1 MGKEGA
7 GAAEPNQLD
16 GAEGPLRA
24 GRARGQPGRGCD
36 RGCDPPCAVRHRQR
50 AFDQLAG
57 RHSVLPALRDL
68 VSQRLDLRVPAAAH
82 PGPRRLGHRG
92 GAFSQPKAEVLLQR
106 IHAPARDLDRRDHRH
121 LHRQRVQGAGSEPR
135 DVALLHAR
143 EPNLIGHMHGVRSP
157 RVQRAGALPAVGK
170 LVNQPPYAA
179 LVADFGRERVVEA
192 IRAQVEAER
201 RTEPVG
207 DEQRLSQVETRLRAE
222 AAPRLRRVINASGVI
237 LHTNLGRAPLSR
249 AALDAL
255 AVAASYSNLEL
266 DLATGKRGERAA
278 LLAAPLINLFGAES
292 ALVVNNAAAVLLA
305 LTALCKGREVIVSR
319 GQQVEIGGSFRMPD
333 VMRLSGARM
342 VEVGTTNRTRAADY
356 EDALTARTAALLRV
370 HTSNY
375 TVSGFTETVS
385 LREME
390 EIARRHNLLL
400 IDDLGSGAV
409 EPIAGEPT
417 VADSVAHCDV
427 VTFSGDKLF
436 GGPQAGIVLG
446 RADAVSKMAHHPL
459 ARAVRIDKLTLAALE
474 ATIKQ
479 RLAGRGDDIPVQRM
493 LGTPVA
499 DVRRRAAMWSVKLQ
513 ERGVD
518 VRLVDGESA
527 VGGGSVPGHG
537 LPTVLLALAGSASR
551 MATALRDGEPPVIAG
566 IEDGACCIDPRTVL
580 KGEDEVLIDAVE
592 AAAKSVR

>member
-1 MGKEGA
+1 
-7 GAAEPNQLD
+7 
-16 GAEGPLRA
+16 
-24 GRARGQPGRGCD
+24 
-36 RGCDPPCAVRHRQR
+36 
-50 AFDQLAG
+50 
-57 RHSVLPALRDL
+57 
-68 VSQRLDLRVPAAAH
+68 
-82 PGPRRLGHRG
+82 
-92 GAFSQPKAEVLLQR
+92 
-106 IHAPARDLDRRDHRH
+106 
-121 LHRQRVQGAGSEPR
+121 
-135 DVALLHAR
+135 
-143 EPNLIGHMHGVRSP
+143 MHGVRSP
-157 RVQRAGALPAVGK
+157 KLQRAVALPAVGT
-170 LVNQPPYAA
+170 LVNQPAYSALSAA
-179 LVADFGRERVVEA
+179 FGRERVVEA

-207 DEQRLSQVETRLRAE
+207 DEERLARVESRLYAE
-222 AAPRLRRVINASGVI
+222 AAPRLRRVINATGVI

-278 LLAAPLINLFGAES
+278 LVAAPLVSLFGAEA
-292 ALVVNNAAAVLLA
+292 ALVVNNNAAAVLLA
-305 LTALCKGREVIVSR
+305 LTALCKGREVVVSR

-333 VMRLSGARM
+333 VMRLSGAQM

-356 EDALTARTAALLRV
+356 ADAITARTAALLRV

-385 LREME
+385 LSQME
-390 EIARRHNLLL
+390 EIARQHEVLL

-417 VADSVAHCDV
+417 VADSVAHSDV

-446 RADAVSKMAHHPL
+446 RAGAVGRMARHPL

-479 RLAGRGDDIPVQRM
+479 RLAGRADDIPVQRM
-493 LGTPVA
+493 LRIPVA

-527 VGGGSVPGHG
+527 AGGGSLPGHA
-537 LPTVLLALAGSASR
+537 LPTVLLALAGPASR
-551 MATALRDGEPPVIAG
+551 IASALRDGEPPVIAR
-566 IEDGACCIDPRTVL
+566 IEDGNCCIDPRTVL

-592 AAAKSVR
+592 AAVKSVG